1 MIRTYAGP
9 TQTIGTTMAP
19 TMYTAPQQTTS
30 IVQAPVQQSPAPMG
44 AMYTQ
49 PMMYGTMPMQYGTM
63 GMGYPTMSAPV
74 ANNKF
79 PAPADDAIS
88 A

>member
-9 TQTIGTTMAP
+9 TQTVGTAVAP
-19 TMYTAPQQTTS
+19 TMYTGPTQTTS
-30 IVQAPVQQSPAPMG
+30 VQMQQSPAPMMGG

-49 PMMYGTMPMQYGTM
+49 PMMYGTMPMGYPTT
-63 GMGYPTMSAPV
+63 MGYPTMSAPV